1 MGGKLLSLFSE
12 DIFNSVKLELQ
23 TYNVTEMRKKK

>member
-1 MGGKLLSLFSE
+1 MGGKLLSLFPK

-23 TYNVTEMRKKK
+23 TKNVIEMRM